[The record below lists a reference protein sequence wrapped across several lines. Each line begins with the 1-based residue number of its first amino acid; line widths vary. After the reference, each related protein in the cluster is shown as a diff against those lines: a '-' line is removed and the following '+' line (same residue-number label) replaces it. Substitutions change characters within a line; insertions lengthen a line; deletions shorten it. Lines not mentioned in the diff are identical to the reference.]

1 MKVSNKNFKTNYKG
15 YEIIYAGGVYTCNS
29 LNIYKNKNAYT
40 MRDIKQ
46 KIRRQI
52 AQPKFERLRKLG
64 ICLGDVFGGRM
75 WHNNNTGEWS
85 WDVSDFAKGFKSLN
99 EFAYIIK

>member
-1 MKVSNKNFKTNYKG
+1 MKAANKNYKTNYKG

-29 LNIYKNKNAYT
+29 LNGYKKAYT
-40 MRDIKQ
+40 LREIKQ
-46 KIRRQI
+46 MIRLQI
-52 AQPKFERLRKLG
+52 AQPKFDRLRELG

-85 WDVSDFAKGFKSLN
+85 LDVSDFAKGFKSLN
-99 EFAYIIK
+99 EFTYIIK